1 MGQGLST
8 WYQKSLASTL
18 PFLQNFAEQFMLFFF
33 PLTFLIVIFYFKIQ
47 ALWHRDFLLVI
58 SMSSQ
63 ENPDIYWHIRQYN
76 TNNSASLDLWKRKIT
91 CSPFVTLLITAD
103 SLVASGTLV
112 HAINEW
118 ITIKY
123 IFCDMWC
130 LRFPM
135 LSYNIVGT
143 QHMEGKKQWGQI
155 HIHIHAFICI

>member
-1 MGQGLST
+1 
-8 WYQKSLASTL
+8 
-18 PFLQNFAEQFMLFFF
+18 
-33 PLTFLIVIFYFKIQ
+33 
-47 ALWHRDFLLVI
+47 
-58 SMSSQ
+58 MSSQ

-123 IFCDMWC
+123 IFCDM
-130 LRFPM
+130 
-135 LSYNIVGT
+135 
-143 QHMEGKKQWGQI
+143 
-155 HIHIHAFICI
+155 